1 MGQEVA
7 NAPLSGHHRD
17 DVTRVGL
24 WHPAGRSDITPLRA
38 QLLCM
43 CALYRFT
50 SAHIAVCAKALGAS
64 EYIIKEALQLLIDK
78 RLLLCCITPMHD
90 IYVATVTGKALAQ
103 DIMIKR
109 PEMGCNHLTKIL

>member
-7 NAPLSGHHRD
+7 NSSRGCQHNVDAVL
-17 DVTRVGL
+17 VGA

-50 SAHIAVCAKALGAS
+50 SAHVAVCAEVLGAS

-78 RLLLCCITPMHD
+78 RLLLCCITPIHD

-103 DIMIKR
+103 NIMIKR
-109 PEMGCNHLTKIL
+109 PEMRCNHLTKI